1 MKTPHSPELICSG
14 HAAFY
19 DYGFLLLL
27 FRGRLGQKLV
37 QVELI
42 LRVAEVADHLTLRV
56 FVPELYQ
63 LFAAK
68 AEEHILH
75 TPTG

>member
-1 MKTPHSPELICSG
+1 MKTPHSPELICPG
-14 HAAFY
+14 HAAIY

-42 LRVAEVADHLTLRV
+42 LRVTEVADHLTLRV

-63 LFAAK
+63 LFAEIGRA
-68 AEEHILH
+68 HV
-75 TPTG
+75 

>member
-1 MKTPHSPELICSG
+1 MKTPHSPEHICSG

-37 QVELI
+37 
-42 LRVAEVADHLTLRV
+42 
-56 FVPELYQ
+56 
-63 LFAAK
+63 
-68 AEEHILH
+68 
-75 TPTG
+75 

>member
-1 MKTPHSPELICSG
+1 MKMPHSPEHICSG
-14 HAAFY
+14 HAAIY

-42 LRVAEVADHLTLRV
+42 LRVAEVADHLTVGVLI
-56 FVPELYQ
+56 PEFFQVL
-63 LFAAK
+63 AAQ
-68 AEEHILH
+68 AE
-75 TPTG
+75 

>member
-14 HAAFY
+14 HAAIY

-42 LRVAEVADHLTLRV
+42 LLVGSEMCIRDSSY
-56 FVPELYQ
+56 FV
-63 LFAAK
+63 
-68 AEEHILH
+68 
-75 TPTG
+75 